1 MSDNQEEAQVKHDV
15 KPDAPEHINIR
26 VTDSSTEVFF
36 KIKRTTQL
44 RKVIDAF
51 CKRTGK
57 DTKALR
63 FLYDGERV
71 SEQDT
76 PDSVGL
82 DEGSI
87 QETRG

>member
-1 MSDNQEEAQVKHDV
+1 MSEQEQEPSVKSDV
-15 KPDAPEHINIR
+15 KPEGTEHINIR
-26 VTDSSTEVFF
+26 VTDSSTEVYF
-36 KIKRTTQL
+36 KVKRTTQL

-63 FLYDGERV
+63 FLFEGERV

-76 PDSVGL
+76 PESVC
-82 DEGSI
+82 I
-87 QETRG
+87 